1 MVDFNKKLKVD
12 RINLFCDVVTK
23 MANGTPAEGY
33 AIGEAIYQLPE
44 NLQQYLISEVP
55 DSILRREYS
64 RRELHK
70 GDNIVLEGADMIAEA
85 YKEEVFNADKVRAI
99 KDTISEVYKDEV
111 FNTDK
116 EEALKDLLGIKSKFP
131 DILDVIEEVL
141 KCFPGWYTLDDIYDM
156 LYKKDLGL

>member
-33 AIGEAIYQLPE
+33 ASGEAIYQLPE

-55 DSILRREYS
+55 DTILRREYS

-70 GDNIVLEGADMIAEA
+70 GDNVVFEGPDTVAEV
-85 YKEEVFNADKVRAI
+85 YKEEVFNANRA
-99 KDTISEVYKDEV
+99 
-111 FNTDK
+111 
-116 EEALKDLLGIKSKFP
+116 EALKDLLGIKSQFP
-131 DILDVIEEVL
+131 DILDVIAEVL
-141 KCFPGWYTLDDIYDM
+141 KCFPERYTMDDIYDM

>member
-1 MVDFNKKLKVD
+1 MVDFKEKLKTD
-12 RINLFCDVVTK
+12 RIKLFCDVVTK

-55 DSILRREYS
+55 DVILRREYS

-70 GDNIVLEGADMIAEA
+70 GDNVVFEGADTVTEV
-85 YKEEVFNADKVRAI
+85 YKEEVFNANRA
-99 KDTISEVYKDEV
+99 
-111 FNTDK
+111 
-116 EEALKDLLGIKSKFP
+116 EAVKDLLGIKSKFP
-131 DILDVIEEVL
+131 DILDVIAEVL
-141 KCFPGWYTLDDIYDM
+141 KCFPERYTLDDIFDM

>member
-33 AIGEAIYQLPE
+33 AIGDAIKQLPE

-55 DSILRREYS
+55 DVILRREYS

-70 GDNIVLEGADMIAEA
+70 GEGAVFEGADTVAEV
-85 YKEEVFNADKVRAI
+85 YKEEVFNANRA
-99 KDTISEVYKDEV
+99 
-111 FNTDK
+111 
-116 EEALKDLLGIKSKFP
+116 EALKDLLGIKSKFP
-131 DILDVIEEVL
+131 DVLDIIAEVL
-141 KCFPGWYTLDDIYDM
+141 RCFPERYTIEDIYDM

>member
-23 MANGTPAEGY
+23 MAHGTPAEGY
-33 AIGEAIYQLPE
+33 AIGDAIKQLPE

-55 DSILRREYS
+55 DTILRREYS

-70 GDNIVLEGADMIAEA
+70 GEGAVVEGADTVAEV
-85 YKEEVFNADKVRAI
+85 YKEEVFNANKA
-99 KDTISEVYKDEV
+99 
-111 FNTDK
+111 
-116 EEALKDLLGIKSKFP
+116 EAMKDLLGIKSRFP

-141 KCFPGWYTLDDIYDM
+141 KCFPERYTLDDIYDM

>member
-1 MVDFNKKLKVD
+1 MVDFNKKLKID

-23 MANGTPAEGY
+23 MAHGTPAEGY
-33 AIGEAIYQLPE
+33 AIGDAIKQLPE

-55 DSILRREYS
+55 DNILRREYS

-70 GDNIVLEGADMIAEA
+70 GEGAVFEGADTVAEV
-85 YKEEVFNADKVRAI
+85 YKEEVFNANRA
-99 KDTISEVYKDEV
+99 
-111 FNTDK
+111 
-116 EEALKDLLGIKSKFP
+116 EAVKDLLGIKSKFP

-141 KCFPGWYTLDDIYDM
+141 KCFPERYTLEDIYDM

>member
-12 RINLFCDVVTK
+12 RINLFCDVVTT

-33 AIGEAIYQLPE
+33 AIGDAIKQLPD

-55 DSILRREYS
+55 DVILRREYS

-70 GDNIVLEGADMIAEA
+70 GEGAVFEGADTVAEV
-85 YKEEVFNADKVRAI
+85 YKEEVFNANKA
-99 KDTISEVYKDEV
+99 
-111 FNTDK
+111 
-116 EEALKDLLGIKSKFP
+116 EAVKDLLGIKSKFP
-131 DILDVIEEVL
+131 NILDVIDEVL
-141 KCFPGWYTLDDIYDM
+141 KCFPERYTLDDIYDM

>member
-1 MVDFNKKLKVD
+1 MVDFNEKLKID

-33 AIGEAIYQLPE
+33 TIGEAIWKLPE

-55 DSILRREYS
+55 DVILRREYS

-70 GDNIVLEGADMIAEA
+70 GDNVVFEGADTIAEV
-85 YKEEVFNADKVRAI
+85 YKEEVFNADKA
-99 KDTISEVYKDEV
+99 
-111 FNTDK
+111 
-116 EEALKDLLGIKSKFP
+116 EAVKDLLGIKSKFP

-141 KCFPGWYTLDDIYDM
+141 KVMPGRYTLDDIYDM

>member
-33 AIGEAIYQLPE
+33 AIGDAIKQLPE

-55 DSILRREYS
+55 DTILRREYS

-70 GDNIVLEGADMIAEA
+70 GDNVVFEGADKIAEV
-85 YKEEVFNADKVRAI
+85 YKEEVFNANKA
-99 KDTISEVYKDEV
+99 
-111 FNTDK
+111 
-116 EEALKDLLGIKSKFP
+116 EALKDLLGIKSKFP
-131 DILDVIEEVL
+131 YMLDVIEEVL
-141 KCFPGWYTLDDIYDM
+141 RCFPERYTLGDIDDM

>member
-33 AIGEAIYQLPE
+33 AIGDAIKQLPD
-44 NLQQYLISEVP
+44 NLQQFLISEVP
-55 DSILRREYS
+55 DTILRREYS

-70 GDNIVLEGADMIAEA
+70 GDGAVFEGADTVAEV
-85 YKEEVFNADKVRAI
+85 YKEEVFNANKA
-99 KDTISEVYKDEV
+99 
-111 FNTDK
+111 
-116 EEALKDLLGIKSKFP
+116 EAMKDLLGIKSKFP
-131 DILDVIEEVL
+131 NMLDVIEEVL
-141 KCFPGWYTLDDIYDM
+141 KCFPERYTIEDIYDM

>member
-23 MANGTPAEGY
+23 MAHGTPAEGY
-33 AIGEAIYQLPE
+33 AIGDAIKQLPE

-70 GDNIVLEGADMIAEA
+70 GEGAVFEGADTVAEV
-85 YKEEVFNADKVRAI
+85 YKEEVFNTNKA
-99 KDTISEVYKDEV
+99 
-111 FNTDK
+111 
-116 EEALKDLLGIKSKFP
+116 EAVKDLLGIKSKFP
-131 DILDVIEEVL
+131 DVLDVIAEVL
-141 KCFPGWYTLDDIYDM
+141 KCFPERFTLDDIYDM